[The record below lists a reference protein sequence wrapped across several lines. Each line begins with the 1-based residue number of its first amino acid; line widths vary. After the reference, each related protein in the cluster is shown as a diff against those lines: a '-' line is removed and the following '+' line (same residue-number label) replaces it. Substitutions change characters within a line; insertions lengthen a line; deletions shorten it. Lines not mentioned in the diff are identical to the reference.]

1 MPLSNIGP
9 RNQYRSTKATLQQ
22 IMLQLKQLE
31 QNIMVDIDNAVKQ
44 VESDYQSVQATR
56 QARIYAEAAL
66 DAEQKTY
73 GVGKATTFEVLTYQ
87 NNLTA
92 ARSQEIRALANY
104 NEALATLAQQEGT
117 ILEQYNINL
126 EAK

>member
-1 MPLSNIGP
+1 
-9 RNQYRSTKATLQQ
+9 
-22 IMLQLKQLE
+22 
-31 QNIMVDIDNAVKQ
+31 MVEIDNAVKTAQ
-44 VESDYQSVQATR
+44 SDYESVQATR

-73 GVGKATTFEVLTYQ
+73 AVGKATTFEVLTYQ

-117 ILEQYNINL
+117 TLEQYNINL